1 VPFAFIFA
9 PAVLLMPWLV
19 DPSAPFDWFW
29 FAQCAATL
37 FMGVTALGA
46 TVVGFIGGGRLNYFE
61 RFLMGLSA
69 LFLIIP
75 GTTTDITGMVILA
88 ALIVKQT
95 LKYRKIKKRN
105 AGQAAS

>member
-1 VPFAFIFA
+1 
-9 PAVLLMPWLV
+9 
-19 DPSAPFDWFW
+19 
-29 FAQCAATL
+29 CAATL